1 MRSLPLALV
10 LAVGV
15 GACGSDT
22 TTTGDFN
29 ERAVQDFLDQLH
41 FTTTDQ
47 LAAQMLA
54 DARNVCTAKLD
65 EQLRALIKVSV
76 GQGSDRILRAGCP
89 DRVALVMGEG
99 G

>member
-1 MRSLPLALV
+1 MRSLVLAVV

-15 GACGSDT
+15 GACGHGSGT
-22 TTTGDFN
+22 TADFN
-29 ERAVQDFLDQLH
+29 ERAVKDFLAELH

-54 DARNVCTAKLD
+54 DARDVCTGKLD
-65 EQLRALIKVSV
+65 ERLKAVIKVSV

-99 G
+99 

>member
-1 MRSLPLALV
+1 MRSVVLALF

-15 GACGSDT
+15 GACGGNSAT
-22 TTTGDFN
+22 ADFN
-29 ERAVQDFLDQLH
+29 EGAVTDFLDQLH

-47 LAAQMLA
+47 LAAGMLA
-54 DARNVCTAKLD
+54 DARDVCTGTLD
-65 EQLRALIKVSV
+65 DRLRAIIKISV

-89 DRVALVMGEG
+89 DRVALVMGG